1 MLGTFLNVITIIV
14 GSLLGMLLAGRFPER
29 VRQTIVA
36 GLGLFTF
43 GLGVQMFLKS
53 ENILVV
59 LGSLLVGALL
69 GEWWK
74 IEEHLQAL
82 GRLLESKFM
91 RGGSAEQVRFVR
103 GFLTS
108 SLLFCVGPMAIL
120 GSIDAGLTG
129 NVQILAVKSTLD
141 GFASLA
147 FASSLGVGVLFSI
160 LPLLIYQGGIT
171 LLAGQVQ
178 AVVSTAMMNEM
189 SATGGLILMAIA
201 VSSLLEIKPIR
212 TGNFLPALLIAPALV
227 ALLAWLASLGIGVV
241 PGG

>member
-1 MLGTFLNVITIIV
+1 MLGTLLNIATVIC

-29 VRQTIVA
+29 VRQTIIS
-36 GLGLFTF
+36 GLGLFTL
-43 GLGVQMFLKS
+43 GLGVQMFLKT
-53 ENILVV
+53 ENILIV

-74 IEEHLQAL
+74 IEEGLQSL
-82 GRLLESKFM
+82 GQLLERKLM
-91 RGGSAEQVRFVR
+91 RGGSADQLRFVR
-103 GFLTS
+103 GFLTA

-129 NVQILAVKSTLD
+129 NIQILAVKATLD

-147 FASSLGVGVLFSI
+147 FASSLGIGVMFSI
-160 LPLLIYQGGIT
+160 LPLLVYQGGIT

-178 AVVSTAMMNEM
+178 AVVSPQMMTEM

-212 TGNFLPALLIAPALV
+212 AGNFLPALVIAPGLV
-227 ALLAWLASLGIGVV
+227 AILALFR
-241 PGG
+241 